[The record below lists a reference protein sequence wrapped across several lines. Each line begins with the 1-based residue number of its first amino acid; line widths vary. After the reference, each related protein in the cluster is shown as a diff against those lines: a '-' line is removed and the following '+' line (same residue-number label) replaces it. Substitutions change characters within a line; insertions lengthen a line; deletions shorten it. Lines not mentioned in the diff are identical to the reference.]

1 MVDLLDGGGRCDVF
15 CSVSSVVIVDSG
27 VKVGFLWEFA
37 SSVVVTLV
45 VELPE
50 VRAI

>member
-1 MVDLLDGGGRCDVF
+1 M
-15 CSVSSVVIVDSG
+15 SSLAIVDSG
-27 VKVGFLWEFA
+27 VKGGFLREFA